1 MFAYC
6 NNLPVNYKDPYGQGL
21 EIIPL
26 FFFYDGDE
34 ESSKENPEDISG
46 KFIGQ
51 RLYIT
56 LSKSEAFREFLR
68 QHIPAKSDCVNH
80 SYTYPQKTF
89 SGSSKDSLNDIGLA
103 LSIGEVTVELQ
114 YTYYEG
120 TDGSTVW
127 EVQFIMQ
134 DGYTFEHWGDDAK
147 VGGIVRICNNY
158 GYDLQQRN
166 IIPPYHWKLSGS
178 MYFFSQGNTRRNN
191 QHTKGYSN
199 CLK

>member
-56 LSKSEAFREFLR
+56 LSRSEAFREFLR

-80 SYTYPQKTF
+80 SYTYDEITF
-89 SGSSKDSLNDIGLA
+89 SGYSIIEQDKIG
-103 LSIGEVTVELQ
+103 
-114 YTYYEG
+114 
-120 TDGSTVW
+120 D
-127 EVQFIMQ
+127 EVQTAF
-134 DGYTFEHWGDDAK
+134 D
-147 VGGIVRICNNY
+147 
-158 GYDLQQRN
+158 N
-166 IIPPYHWKLSGS
+166 IE
-178 MYFFSQGNTRRNN
+178 R
-191 QHTKGYSN
+191 
-199 CLK
+199 LKKQIAEEYQKIGTLV